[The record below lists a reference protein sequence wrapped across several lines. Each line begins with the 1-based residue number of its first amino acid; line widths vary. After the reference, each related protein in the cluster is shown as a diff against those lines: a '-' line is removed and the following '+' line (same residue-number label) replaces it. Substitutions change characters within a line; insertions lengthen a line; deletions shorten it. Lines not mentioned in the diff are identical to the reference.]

1 MSECRVKKIH
11 LTGNNLWSLSG
22 GVWVKMLI
30 KVYNDGDYVYPISW
44 HHRQKKGEIILK
56 RENIA
61 VVSITW
67 SGLKCFHIVVTQLT
81 PNLAC
86 PQ

>member
-11 LTGNNLWSLSG
+11 LKGNNLWSLSG

-44 HHRQKKGEIILK
+44 HHRKKWEIIVKTGKHSSGL
-56 RENIA
+56 
-61 VVSITW
+61 ITW

-81 PNLAC
+81 PNSAC

>member
-44 HHRQKKGEIILK
+44 YHRKKKREIIVK
-56 RENIA
+56 K
-61 VVSITW
+61 W
-67 SGLKCFHIVVTQLT
+67 SQLLGRGSNAFT
-81 PNLAC
+81 LWSLS
-86 PQ
+86 

>member
-30 KVYNDGDYVYPISW
+30 KVYNDGDYVYPKTGKHS
-44 HHRQKKGEIILK
+44 
-56 RENIA
+56 
-61 VVSITW
+61 
-67 SGLKCFHIVVTQLT
+67 SGLNYLVGVQMLSHCGHSA
-81 PNLAC
+81 NS
-86 PQ
+86 

>member
-44 HHRQKKGEIILK
+44 YHRKKKREIIVK
-56 RENIA
+56 TGKH
-61 VVSITW
+61 S
-67 SGLKCFHIVVTQLT
+67 SGLNYLVGAQMLSHWGHSA
-81 PNLAC
+81 NS
-86 PQ
+86 

>member
-30 KVYNDGDYVYPISW
+30 KVYNDGDYVYLSLGIIG
-44 HHRQKKGEIILK
+44 KKRGDNSK
-56 RENIA
+56 NGK
-61 VVSITW
+61 T
-67 SGLKCFHIVVTQLT
+67 
-81 PNLAC
+81 
-86 PQ
+86 